1 MQIRPLC
8 GHYTR
13 VNTPLVGAKY
23 WRESCTFNLTWPGK
37 VNAVLLSLPYQI
49 NSLPGHVRL
58 LVQQGQCNKHCKYKL
73 ESKQCSGGLD
83 GMHYF

>member
-13 VNTPLVGAKY
+13 VNIPLEG
-23 WRESCTFNLTWPGK
+23 ESIGGNDVF
-37 VNAVLLSLPYQI
+37 LSLPYQI

-58 LVQQGQCNKHCKYKL
+58 L
-73 ESKQCSGGLD
+73 
-83 GMHYF
+83 MM